1 MLSQEYMSAAWGV
14 EIENKVS
21 DKVTNEKFDLLNL
34 NVVNLSNRVDT
45 LVGGE
50 EGVSLANLDER
61 VSENE

>member
-1 MLSQEYMSAAWGV
+1 MSAAWGV

-21 DKVTNEKFDLLNL
+21 DKVTNEKFDLLTL

-61 VSENE
+61 VS